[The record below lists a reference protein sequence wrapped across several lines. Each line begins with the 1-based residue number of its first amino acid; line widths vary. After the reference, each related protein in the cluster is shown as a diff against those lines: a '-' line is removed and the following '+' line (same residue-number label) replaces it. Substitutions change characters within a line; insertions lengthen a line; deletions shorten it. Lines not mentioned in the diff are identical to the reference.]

1 MPNWCYTD
9 YKVFGKRESL
19 EKLESIMKEL
29 ENQEKPRVEN
39 GFGKLWL
46 GCIID
51 YLGGN
56 WQDIN
61 CRGYVINHKLS
72 DNELRLETETAWAEM
87 REFREF
93 LEKVFP
99 DIEIYYMSEEP
110 GMCEYYTNDKDGSV
124 FHVRYLLDADCW
136 SDTNLESE
144 YFWSI
149 EEVAEYLNKANLG
162 IVFESDEDSI
172 KEKLEEYSKEHEDEY
187 VELYKY
193 EIE

>member
-61 CRGYVINHKLS
+61 CRGYIIDHQLFDEELS
-72 DNELRLETETAWAEM
+72 FSTETAWGEM
-87 REFREF
+87 NEFREF
-93 LEKVFP
+93 LEKKIP
-99 DIEIYYMSEEP
+99 DIKIYYMSEEP
-110 GMCEYYTNDKDGSV
+110 GMCDYYTNDKDGSV
-124 FHVRYLLDADCW
+124 FHTRYYLDACDM
-136 SDTNLESE
+136 DFEPE
-144 YFWSI
+144 YFWDI
-149 EEVAEYLNKANLG
+149 QEVADYLNKTNLG
-162 IVFESDEDSI
+162 IVFEPDEESI
-172 KEKLEEYSKEHEDEY
+172 KQKLEEYREEHEDEY
-187 VELYKY
+187 VELYKF